1 VALRSRFPEYV
12 TAVTTPVGRGVA
24 RTGVSPNT
32 LTTMGIVLTVVATW
46 LVAVGEPVLGGW
58 VLVAGGLMD
67 LFDGAVAR
75 ATDRATPFGSFYDS
89 VSDRVSDGVILAGI
103 AWWLRDNPRLFLL
116 AVVALVGAQITSYV
130 RAKAEAIDLDCS
142 VGIMERA
149 ERAIL
154 LMAALIFNRWLLEPI
169 LWILAIGSTVT
180 VVQRVHHVWCQ
191 IDRDIPAELLALA
204 ARDRAWSRAF
214 KAAARRFYGE
224 RNFDGALDDHNSGRG
239 NGGERAKGPAEP
251 STSATP
257 PTGASA
263 PNRAAPPPSAASS
276 QPTADGTSTAGAS
289 GDGQAQAPAQA
300 ASGSDGEHL
309 QRIVLPDGVAQPSRP
324 ARHGDSQERGS

>member
-24 RTGVSPNT
+24 RTGISPNT
-32 LTTMGIVLTVVATW
+32 LTTMGIVFTVIATW
-46 LVAVGEPVLGGW
+46 FVAIGEPVIGGW
-58 VLVAGGLMD
+58 ILVAGGLMD

-75 ATDRATPFGSFYDS
+75 ATNRATPFGSFYDS

-116 AVVALVGAQITSYV
+116 AVVALVGAQLTSYV

-154 LMAALIFNRWLLEPI
+154 LMAALIFHRWLLEPI

-180 VVQRVHHVWCQ
+180 VVQRIHHVWCQ
-191 IDRDIPAELLALA
+191 IDRDIPAELLELA

-214 KAAARRFYGE
+214 KGAARRFYGE
-224 RNFDGALDDHNSGRG
+224 RNFDGALDDHNSGRT
-239 NGGERAKGPAEP
+239 NGGAGATGPT
-251 STSATP
+251 TSA
-257 PTGASA
+257 
-263 PNRAAPPPSAASS
+263 AAATAA
-276 QPTADGTSTAGAS
+276 TAG
-289 GDGQAQAPAQA
+289 DGHGPVPPGTATDA
-300 ASGSDGEHL
+300 EHPE
-309 QRIVLPDGVAQPSRP
+309 RIVLPDPVVEPSRSS
-324 ARHGDSQERGS
+324 RHGDDQERAR